1 VQQKEPR
8 TQVTP
13 RQLQVLGIVA
23 QLQQSRCYSPTIA
36 EVAEVLGVSRTTAF
50 EHIGALGEK
59 GLLTKSSHKLR
70 SLKLTPRANR
80 LLEDDYQAAS
90 AQAPE
95 SGVPLLGR
103 VAAGLPTEAIEN
115 PETISLRDMFG
126 PAEDLFTLQV
136 SGDSMVDEGI
146 SDGDYVICK
155 RSTTA
160 RDGQIVVA
168 IVDEDEATLKKFY
181 KEDKLARLEP
191 ANSAYDPIYSD
202 NCRIEAIVLG
212 LLRRL

>member
-1 VQQKEPR
+1 
-8 TQVTP
+8 
-13 RQLQVLGIVA
+13 
-23 QLQQSRCYSPTIA
+23 
-36 EVAEVLGVSRTTAF
+36 
-50 EHIGALGEK
+50 
-59 GLLTKSSHKLR
+59 
-70 SLKLTPRANR
+70 LTPRANR

-115 PETISLRDMFG
+115 PETMSLRDMFG

-181 KEDKLARLEP
+181 AEPYRARLEP

-202 NCRIEAIVLG
+202 NCRIEAVVLG